1 MKKKLFLIAALIFF
15 SNLIFAQSDYE
26 KVQNFKNQTK
36 KIEQEIK
43 IAASLSGLNSLLKS
57 VDQLRNEFTPEK
69 DLLDKSL
76 YPDNF
81 NSSLEKLTVA
91 IELRKGDFQ
100 TIRDLSIQV
109 TYLKDQVDELNTANA
124 DLIAQIKTLKSQASK
139 DAKTIKSL
147 QNLTKQ
153 LKSSLRQR
161 DELVKTVVDSL
172 LADFIKQ
179 PIETDGEIQIKSYK
193 KSEQSNLIYN
203 LQRTVLDNIQFV
215 KVTEMTP
222 EDMAE
227 IKEQQNDFSKMW
239 RKIGPKLI
247 SIYSNKIER
256 TAEINYIE
264 DLNAEW
270 RNEIDSQIWKS
281 INKVF
286 REKNIT
292 VLPFN
297 DGQEFAD
304 RIKEF
309 INDEITKVDSR
320 SDKEKA
326 DIYFMFSDSIWS
338 GSIKPTWLPILLDN
352 KLITEAQKDT
362 IDNNI
367 DQWGQKINKFVIPL
381 WIYFVAGIALIGIIS
396 LVFFRKKKNIS
407 VVDKKEEKTEA

>member
-1 MKKKLFLIAALIFF
+1 MKKRFILIIGLLFF
-15 SNLIFAQSDYE
+15 SNIIFSQSDYE
-26 KVQNFKNQTK
+26 KVQNYKNQTK

-43 IAASLSGLNSLLKS
+43 LAASLSDLNDIARK
-57 VDQLRNEFTPEK
+57 VEQLRNDFSSEK

-109 TYLKDQVDELNTANA
+109 TYLKDQVDELNAANA
-124 DLIAQIKTLKSQASK
+124 DLISQIKELNRRISK
-139 DAKTIKSL
+139 DEKTIKSL

-153 LKSSLRQR
+153 LKASLRQR

-179 PIETDGEIQIKSYK
+179 PVEADGEIQVKSYK

-203 LQRTVLDNIQFV
+203 LQRTVLDNIQFL

-222 EDMAE
+222 EDLAE

-247 SIYSNKIER
+247 SIYSKKNER
-256 TAEINYIE
+256 TAELNYIE
-264 DLNAEW
+264 DLNSEW

-281 INKVF
+281 VNKEF
-286 REKNIT
+286 RDKNIA
-292 VLPFN
+292 VLPFSN
-297 DGQEFAD
+297 GQEFAD

-309 INDEITKVDSR
+309 IVDELTKVDSR
-320 SDKEKA
+320 TDKEKA
-326 DIYFMFSDSIWS
+326 DVYFTFSDSIWS
-338 GSIKPTWLPILLDN
+338 SKIKPTWLPILLEN

-362 IDNNI
+362 IENNI
-367 DQWGQKINKFVIPL
+367 DKWGQKINRFSIPL
-381 WIYFVAGIALIGIIS
+381 WIYFVAGVALIGIIS
-396 LVFFRKKKNIS
+396 LVFFRKRKNIS
-407 VVDKKEEKTEA
+407 VAEEKEENTEA

>member
-1 MKKKLFLIAALIFF
+1 MKKRFILIIGLLFF
-15 SNLIFAQSDYE
+15 SNIIFSQSDYE
-26 KVQNFKNQTK
+26 KVQNYKNQTK

-43 IAASLSGLNSLLKS
+43 LAASLSDLNDIARK
-57 VDQLRNEFTPEK
+57 VEQLRNDFSSEK

-109 TYLKDQVDELNTANA
+109 TYLKDQVDELNAANA
-124 DLIAQIKTLKSQASK
+124 DLISQIKEMNRRISK
-139 DAKTIKSL
+139 DEKTIKSL

-153 LKSSLRQR
+153 LKASLRQR

-179 PIETDGEIQIKSYK
+179 PVEADGEIQVKSYK

-203 LQRTVLDNIQFV
+203 LQRTVLDNIQFL

-222 EDMAE
+222 EDLAE

-247 SIYSNKIER
+247 SIYSKKNER
-256 TAEINYIE
+256 TAELNYIE
-264 DLNAEW
+264 DLNSEW

-281 INKVF
+281 VNKEF
-286 REKNIT
+286 RDKNIAL
-292 VLPFN
+292 LPFSN
-297 DGQEFAD
+297 GQEFAD

-309 INDEITKVDSR
+309 IVDELTKVDSR
-320 SDKEKA
+320 TDKEKA
-326 DIYFMFSDSIWS
+326 DVYFTFSDSVWS
-338 GSIKPTWLPILLDN
+338 AKIKPTWLPILLEN

-362 IDNNI
+362 IENNI
-367 DQWGQKINKFVIPL
+367 DKWGQKINRFSIPL
-381 WIYFVAGIALIGIIS
+381 WIYFVAGVALIGIIS
-396 LVFFRKKKNIS
+396 FVFFRKRKNIS
-407 VVDKKEEKTEA
+407 VAEEKEENIEA

>member
-215 KVTEMTP
+215 KGVF
-222 EDMAE
+222 A
-227 IKEQQNDFSKMW
+227 QLLN
-239 RKIGPKLI
+239 
-247 SIYSNKIER
+247 ER
-256 TAEINYIE
+256 YINE
-264 DLNAEW
+264 TLA
-270 RNEIDSQIWKS
+270 
-281 INKVF
+281 
-286 REKNIT
+286 
-292 VLPFN
+292 
-297 DGQEFAD
+297 
-304 RIKEF
+304 
-309 INDEITKVDSR
+309 
-320 SDKEKA
+320 
-326 DIYFMFSDSIWS
+326 
-338 GSIKPTWLPILLDN
+338 
-352 KLITEAQKDT
+352 
-362 IDNNI
+362 
-367 DQWGQKINKFVIPL
+367 
-381 WIYFVAGIALIGIIS
+381 
-396 LVFFRKKKNIS
+396 
-407 VVDKKEEKTEA
+407 

>member
-1 MKKKLFLIAALIFF
+1 MKKKLILLAGLIFF
-15 SNLIFAQSDYE
+15 SNMIFAQSDYE
-26 KVQNFKNQTK
+26 KVQDYKTQTK

-43 IAASLSGLNSLLKS
+43 IASSLADLNDLARS
-57 VDQLRNEFTPEK
+57 VEQLRSKYSSEK

-81 NSSLEKLTVA
+81 NSSLEKLIVA
-91 IELRKGDFQ
+91 IDLRKGDFQ

-109 TYLKDQVDELNTANA
+109 TYLKDQVDELNAANA
-124 DLIAQIKTLKSQASK
+124 DLISQIKTLKRQESK

-179 PIETDGEIQIKSYK
+179 PIESDGEIQVKSYK

-239 RKIGPKLI
+239 RKIGPKLV
-247 SIYSNKIER
+247 SIYSAKNER
-256 TAEINYIE
+256 TAELNYIE
-264 DLNAEW
+264 DLNSEW

-281 INKVF
+281 INKEF
-286 REKNIT
+286 REKNIA

-297 DGQEFAD
+297 NGQEFAD

-309 INDEITKVDSR
+309 INEEITKVDSR
-320 SDKEKA
+320 TDKEKA
-326 DIYFMFSDSIWS
+326 DVYFAFSDSVWS
-338 GSIKPTWLPILLDN
+338 EKIKPTWLPILLDN

-362 IDNNI
+362 IENNI
-367 DQWGQKINKFVIPL
+367 DQWGQKINRFIIPL
-381 WIYFVAGIALIGIIS
+381 WIYFVGVIALIGIIS
-396 LVFFRKKKNIS
+396 LIFFRKKSNPKE
-407 VVDKKEEKTEA
+407 VVTKEESKNP